1 MFIERAIN
9 ISAAWIEI
17 YNGTVYST
25 CFRTSRYALLVLFLF
40 VIRGMRTRICVRFV
54 SEMNRHRKNIDKSS
68 FFEEKYLCSKTAC
81 RGFKSFCPCQ
91 NEKESFIRLFFVCAN
106 GLEKGGLRSMPGRSG
121 LPPPAAEGYGAWN
134 YLVHETQSR
143 LTYYGRSQNGNRI
156 PSMAG
161 NKNPRNE
168 KISASE

>member
-81 RGFKSFCPCQ
+81 RGARVSGGDLCEAEAPTEAVGETKSFCPCQ
-91 NEKESFIRLFFVCAN
+91 KEKESFVRLFFVCAN
-106 GLEKGGLRSMPGRSG
+106 GFEKRGLRSMPGRSG

-134 YLVHETQSR
+134 D
-143 LTYYGRSQNGNRI
+143 
-156 PSMAG
+156 
-161 NKNPRNE
+161 
-168 KISASE
+168 